1 MWTRHSETWPKC
13 MIHPCKLCIYFVNR
27 NITNTVPS
35 LTTLSDS
42 PIKEVLCSSVAS
54 LSAWVLVC
62 FVFVFQNFHL
72 TLIWLM
78 AEMGKR
84 MGLVADVKGTRAR
97 NKSLEI

>member
-54 LSAWVLVC
+54 LSAWVLFC
-62 FVFVFQNFHL
+62 FCFPELPFDPH
-72 TLIWLM
+72 M
-78 AEMGKR
+78 AYGGDGEEDGISSR
-84 MGLVADVKGTRAR
+84 C
-97 NKSLEI
+97 